1 MATDSRSQSAAIASS
16 LVAMEDD
23 FELLD
28 AWQKGDTAS
37 GSALFERH
45 FDSVFRFFDRKVQGD
60 ASDLVQRTFL
70 ACVEAGDHFR
80 RHSSFRTFMFAIA
93 RNQLYRHWRD
103 RRGSKSLDFGA
114 TSLADLGPTPSHQ
127 ALARQQHRLLLDAL
141 RAIPLE
147 QQLIVELHYW
157 EELSGPQ
164 LAEVLEIPEGTVRSR
179 LRLAR
184 TALEKQLAR
193 LAESPALLESTLSN
207 LDGWA
212 ASLRQA
218 LGKR

>member
-1 MATDSRSQSAAIASS
+1 
-16 LVAMEDD
+16 METD

-28 AWQKGDTAS
+28 AWQKGDAAA
-37 GSALFERH
+37 GSSLFARH

-60 ASDLVQRTFL
+60 ASDLVQLTFL
-70 ACVEAGDHFR
+70 ACVEAGPSFR
-80 RHSSFRTFMFAIA
+80 RHASFRTFLFAIA

-103 RRGSKSLDFGA
+103 RRGGKEVDFGA
-114 TSLADLGPTPSHQ
+114 TSLADLGPTPSRL
-127 ALARQQHRLLLDAL
+127 ALDKQQHRLLLEAL
-141 RAIPLE
+141 RAVPLE
-147 QQLIVELHYW
+147 QQILVELHYW
-157 EELSGPQ
+157 EGMSGPD

-184 TALEKQLAR
+184 EALEQQVAR
-193 LAESPALLESTLSN
+193 LADSPALLQSTVSD

-212 ASLRQA
+212 ASLRLE